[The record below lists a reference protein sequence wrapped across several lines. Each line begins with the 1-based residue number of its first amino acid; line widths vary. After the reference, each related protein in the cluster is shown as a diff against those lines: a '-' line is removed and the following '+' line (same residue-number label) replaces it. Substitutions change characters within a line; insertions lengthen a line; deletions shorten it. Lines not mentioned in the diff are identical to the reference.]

1 MQREPRA
8 YVADIITACDAIALD
23 VSGVDVDTY
32 METRSIRSAVER
44 EFIIIGEAVNI
55 LGELEPA
62 VFSRIAQARKVVDFR
77 NQLTHGYMT
86 VNDKLVWAYAV
97 RNAPLLHDECAAL
110 LAEMDAAG
118 AD

>member
-8 YVADIITACDAIALD
+8 YLADVVAACDAIALD
-23 VSGVDVDTY
+23 IHGVDLAAY
-32 METRSIRSAVER
+32 ESNRAIRSAVER
-44 EFIIIGEAVNI
+44 EFIIIGEAINA
-55 LGELEPA
+55 LGDLEPA
-62 VFSRIAQARKVVDFR
+62 LFSRITQARKVVDFR

-97 RNAPLLHDECAAL
+97 RNAPQLRDECAAL
-110 LAEMDAAG
+110 LAGMDAAG

>member
-8 YVADIITACDAIALD
+8 YVADVIAACDAIALD
-23 VSGVDVDTY
+23 IRDVDLDAYVGNRT
-32 METRSIRSAVER
+32 IRSAVER
-44 EFIIIGEAVNI
+44 EFIIIGEAINV
-55 LGELEPA
+55 LGDVEPGLFA
-62 VFSRIAQARKVVDFR
+62 RIRQARKAVDFR

-97 RNAPLLHDECAAL
+97 QNAPQLRDECVAL
-110 LAEMDAAG
+110 LTEMDEAG

>member
-8 YVADIITACDAIALD
+8 YVADIIAACDAIALD
-23 VSGVDVDTY
+23 IGGVDVAEYLDT
-32 METRSIRSAVER
+32 RAIRSAVER
-44 EFIIIGEAVNI
+44 EFIIIGEAINI
-55 LGELEPA
+55 LGDLAPDA
-62 VFSRIAQARKVVDFR
+62 FARITQARTVVDFR

-97 RNAPLLHDECAAL
+97 RNAPLLRDECAAL
-110 LAEMDAAG
+110 LGEMDARA

>member
-23 VSGVDVDTY
+23 VSGVDVDAY
-32 METRSIRSAVER
+32 LETRAIRSAVER

-55 LGELEPA
+55 LGGLEPDA
-62 VFSRIAQARKVVDFR
+62 FARITQARTIVDFR

-97 RNAPLLHDECAAL
+97 RNAPLLRDECAAL
-110 LAEMDAAG
+110 LAEMDAG
-118 AD
+118 AAD

>member
-1 MQREPRA
+1 MQRELRA

-23 VSGVDVDTY
+23 ISGVDVDVY
-32 METRSIRSAVER
+32 IDTRAIRSAVER

-55 LGELEPA
+55 LGDLEPD
-62 VFSRIAQARKVVDFR
+62 VFARITQARTIVDFR

-97 RNAPLLHDECAAL
+97 RDAPLLRDECAVL
-110 LAEMDAAG
+110 LAELDARG